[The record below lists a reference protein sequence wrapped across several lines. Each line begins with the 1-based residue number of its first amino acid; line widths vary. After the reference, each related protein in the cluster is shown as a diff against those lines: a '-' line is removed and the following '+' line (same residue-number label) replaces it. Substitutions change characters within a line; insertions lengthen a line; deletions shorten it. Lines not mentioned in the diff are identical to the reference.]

1 MNQQRIQAWLLLF
14 IIFGS
19 LLTFAYLPYTPER
32 SIYNEDWNGASK
44 FREDLEKKYNYTTS
58 RILVSPIILD
68 APHNISI
75 MVIIGSDRK
84 YSDGEMQSYVKFVER
99 GGSLVLFEDSGPGKS
114 IAGKFG
120 IQFWPGI
127 IKETDKYGTTWVN
140 RPSQI
145 MILDILTETF
155 IPGANL
161 SPLLASNVKAV
172 TDITGFIIGTTWPIL
187 FTYPSAFIDSNDNDI
202 LDKDD
207 WAFPDGIPVAV
218 FKPIGN
224 GTVAVIGSSSI
235 PLNQYWNKQ
244 ITIVDQ
250 ETFTQQVFTLSNA
263 AWSLFLIRYLV
274 GIHNN
279 THIVFDE
286 SHQAISITSAS
297 GLLNLIAGTWI
308 GLINTSIISLGI
320 LAIAMMFTGIN
331 SRSRIKS
338 RFFRRNRSPQNI
350 SEENDVLISH
360 PSLAERLIS
369 EQYILHQVMGENYIH
384 VANSN
389 LIKRLQ
395 ETGKAEEFLKEI
407 REEYG
412 QDLKSPN
419 TFQQLLDLHLK
430 LQKFVEEN
438 KNRLL

>member
-1 MNQQRIQAWLLLF
+1 M
-14 IIFGS
+14 
-19 LLTFAYLPYTPER
+19 
-32 SIYNEDWNGASK
+32 
-44 FREDLEKKYNYTTS
+44 
-58 RILVSPIILD
+58 
-68 APHNISI
+68 
-75 MVIIGSDRK
+75 
-84 YSDGEMQSYVKFVER
+84 
-99 GGSLVLFEDSGPGKS
+99 
-114 IAGKFG
+114 
-120 IQFWPGI
+120 
-127 IKETDKYGTTWVN
+127 
-140 RPSQI
+140 
-145 MILDILTETF
+145 
-155 IPGANL
+155 
-161 SPLLASNVKAV
+161 
-172 TDITGFIIGTTWPIL
+172 
-187 FTYPSAFIDSNDNDI
+187 
-202 LDKDD
+202 
-207 WAFPDGIPVAV
+207 
-218 FKPIGN
+218 
-224 GTVAVIGSSSI
+224 
-235 PLNQYWNKQ
+235 
-244 ITIVDQ
+244 
-250 ETFTQQVFTLSNA
+250 
-263 AWSLFLIRYLV
+263 
-274 GIHNN
+274 
-279 THIVFDE
+279 FDE